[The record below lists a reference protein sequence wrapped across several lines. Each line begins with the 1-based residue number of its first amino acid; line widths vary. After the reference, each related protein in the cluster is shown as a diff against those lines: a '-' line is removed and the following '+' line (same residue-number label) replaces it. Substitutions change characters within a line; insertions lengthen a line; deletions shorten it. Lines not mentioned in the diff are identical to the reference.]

1 MKSKWNFNR
10 ITGSLL
16 AAVAICMW
24 GWGSPLYSFSSD
36 RIILDVPYV
45 PTRQKVVDEM
55 LKMAQVGPSDVLYDL
70 GSGDGR
76 IVITAAKE
84 FGARG
89 VGVDLDP
96 NRILESNR
104 NASQAGVTDRVRFIE
119 GDLFEADI
127 SEATVVTLYLLR
139 GVNLKLRPKLLR
151 ELRPGTRIVSHN
163 YDMEKWAPDQEVS
176 VGSHDVYYWVVP
188 SNVSGQWKSTP
199 SGRGKSTP
207 SGRGESTP
215 SGKDGEEQYTLSV
228 EQTFQNFQGTLTRGG
243 VTMPIKDGKVTGDRI
258 SFTVEEK
265 ENGERR
271 NLEFT
276 GLARGHSM
284 EGTWYSGEQKGE
296 QARSWRVE
304 REPSSLTEIDRS
316 TRQISAPDEEPGRF
330 MRIMSQWP

>member
-1 MKSKWNFNR
+1 MKSKWNFHK

-16 AAVAICMW
+16 AAIAFCMW
-24 GWGSPLYSFSSD
+24 GWGSPLYSFPSD

-55 LKMAQVGPSDVLYDL
+55 LKMAQVGPRDVLYDL

-104 NASQAGVTDRVRFIE
+104 NASRAGVADRVRFIE

-151 ELRPGTRIVSHN
+151 DLRPGTRIVSHN
-163 YDMEKWAPDQEVS
+163 YDMDKWRPDQEES
-176 VGSHDVYYWVVP
+176 IGSHDIYYWVVP
-188 SNVSGQWKSTP
+188 SNVSGQWKSP
-199 SGRGKSTP
+199 SGN
-207 SGRGESTP
+207 
-215 SGKDGEEQYTLSV
+215 DGEERYTLSV
-228 EQTFQNFQGTLTRGG
+228 DQTFQNFQGTLTRGG
-243 VTMPIKDGKVTGDRI
+243 VTMPIEDGKVTGDRI

-265 ENGERR
+265 ENGKRR
-271 NLEFT
+271 NLAFT

-284 EGTWYSGEQKGE
+284 EGTLYSGDQKGE

-316 TRQISAPDEEPGRF
+316 TRQISAPDEESGRF
-330 MRIMSQWP
+330 MRIRSQWP